1 MIAIIDY
8 GAGNIKS
15 LRNGLRRAGTDAV
28 LTADPDK
35 INSAERVIFPGVGEA
50 SSAMERLRGLGLDQ
64 LIQSLTQPVLG
75 ICLGLQLMCRHSEEN
90 DTLGMGIF
98 DVNVKRFPPGLKV
111 PQVGWNSITDLEGPL
126 YDGISVDT
134 DCYFVHSYFAEL
146 NDETVAVCN
155 YGQAF
160 SAALQKDNFFAV
172 QYHPEISSQGG
183 ETLLRNF
190 LTLDPNSL

>member
-15 LRNGLRRAGTDAV
+15 LRNGLRRAGSDAV
-28 LTADPDK
+28 LTGDPDE
-35 INSAERVIFPGVGEA
+35 IRSAERVIFPGVGEA

-64 LIQSLTQPVLG
+64 LIPSLTQPVLG

-90 DTLGMGIF
+90 DTLGLGIF
-98 DVNVKRFPPGLKV
+98 DVNVKRFPLGLKV
-111 PQVGWNSITDLEGPL
+111 PQVGWNSITDLKGPL
-126 YDGISVDT
+126 YSGISMGT
-134 DCYFVHSYFAEL
+134 DCYFVHGYFAEL
-146 NDETVAVCN
+146 NEQTVATCT
-155 YGQAF
+155 YGQSF
-160 SAALQKDNFFAV
+160 SAAFQKNNFFAV

-190 LTLDPNSL
+190 LTLDPKSP